1 MDTKLETHYSTIK
14 HAQRVL
20 AFLSLPTQYDLW
32 LPDKLRV
39 NNWAF
44 QYQEDLGYFLDDE
57 LLKIRLYIIGN
68 RKPKNRYSLVAIG
81 RTVFSR
87 ELLSVPYSYGT
98 DIMDSDFQ
106 LISNIRDGS
115 SAEELI
121 KYLSKSRAS
130 LLKPTII
137 EYVLVKHEYN
147 DVITNYNIKDLAP
160 LIVWFCPSCNNF
172 YTVWEQP
179 YRAGVEAPNCG
190 NCRVE
195 MVHREDLK

>member
-1 MDTKLETHYSTIK
+1 
-14 HAQRVL
+14 
-20 AFLSLPTQYDLW
+20 
-32 LPDKLRV
+32 
-39 NNWAF
+39 
-44 QYQEDLGYFLDDE
+44 
-57 LLKIRLYIIGN
+57 
-68 RKPKNRYSLVAIG
+68 
-81 RTVFSR
+81 
-87 ELLSVPYSYGT
+87 
-98 DIMDSDFQ
+98 MDSDFQ